1 MLPCP
6 SAGPGQTADSLSPP
20 PACLPQPVGM
30 DARAYWRAS
39 LPTVLLVC
47 LCLVQAFGYRLRR
60 VIAAFYFPKVNSQT
74 TLPLNTCTRV
84 LRHTRTHR
92 PCVPPCVGTL
102 TEFLLLPA
110 HPFSE
115 RRSGFSSSTMSYSG
129 REQLSL
135 N

>member
-60 VIAAFYFPKVNSQT
+60 VIAAFYFPKVNSQR
-74 TLPLNTCTRV
+74 TLPLNTCTCV
-84 LRHTRTHR
+84 LRHTRTHTHTG
-92 PCVPPCVGTL
+92 PVS
-102 TEFLLLPA
+102 LPVLA
-110 HPFSE
+110 LSL
-115 RRSGFSSSTMSYSG
+115 SSSYSLPTPSA
-129 REQLSL
+129 REEAGSL
-135 N
+135 PLQ